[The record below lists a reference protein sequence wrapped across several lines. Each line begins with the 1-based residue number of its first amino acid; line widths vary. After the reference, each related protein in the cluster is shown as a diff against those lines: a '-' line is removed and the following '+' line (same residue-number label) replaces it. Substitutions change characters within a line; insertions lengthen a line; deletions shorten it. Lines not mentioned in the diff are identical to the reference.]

1 MDRLGAMQ
9 VFVRVVESG
18 SFSAVARERSTTQ
31 STISKQMAALED
43 YLGVKLLSR
52 STRALSLTEA
62 GERYFEEARRLVA
75 EFGAAEDVVRR
86 GARQLTGWL
95 RVATSVG
102 YGRRVL
108 IPRVM
113 AFLDAHPTVKIDLN
127 LNDGFID
134 LIESGIDVAI
144 RLGDLSDSSLVAR
157 RIGSSRRLLLC
168 ARSYAARIG
177 VALPDLTCPEDL
189 KHHNCIGYTELP
201 TQNSWEFKGPDNKA
215 IHVRITGN
223 LQSNSSEAIRAGAL
237 AGMGI
242 CYVPDWLFEPE
253 IATGEMV
260 ALLPHWTTK
269 HIPIT
274 AVTPAHRRSVAK
286 IEAFIG
292 FLTA

>member
-1 MDRLGAMQ
+1 MQ

-31 STISKQMAALED
+31 STISKQIAALED

-52 STRALSLTEA
+52 STRALSLTEG

-75 EFGAAEDVVRR
+75 EFGAAEELVRR
-86 GARQLTGWL
+86 GARHLTGWL

-108 IPRVM
+108 MPRVQG
-113 AFLDAHPTVKIDLN
+113 FLEANPAVRIDLN

-144 RLGDLSDSSLVAR
+144 RLGDLADSSLIAR

-168 ARSYAARIG
+168 ARSYADRIG
-177 VALPDLTCPEDL
+177 ETLPDLKQPEDL
-189 KHHNCIGYTELP
+189 KQHNCIGYTELP
-201 TQNSWEFKGPDNKA
+201 TKNSWEFVGPDGEA
-215 IHVRITGN
+215 VHVRIAGN
-223 LQSNSSEAIRAGAL
+223 LQSNSSEAIRAAAL

-253 IATGEMV
+253 IANGDMV
-260 ALLPHWTTK
+260 ALLPQWTTRL
-269 HIPIT
+269 IPIT
-274 AVTPAHRRSVAK
+274 AVTPAQRRNVAK
-286 IEAFIG
+286 IEAFVA
-292 FLTA
+292 FLTQ

>member
-1 MDRLGAMQ
+1 MDRLGALQ

-31 STISKQMAALED
+31 STISKQIAALED

-75 EFGAAEDVVRR
+75 EFGAAEDLVRR
-86 GARQLTGWL
+86 GARQLTVWL
-95 RVATSVG
+95 KVATSVG

-108 IPRVM
+108 MPRVM
-113 AFLDAHPTVKIDLN
+113 AFLNDHPAVRIDLN

-144 RLGDLSDSSLVAR
+144 RLGNLSDSSLIAR

-168 ARSYAARIG
+168 ARSYADRIG
-177 VALPDLTCPEDL
+177 AALPDLSCPEDL

-201 TQNSWEFKGPDNKA
+201 TQNSWEFRGPDNKA
-215 IHVRITGN
+215 ISVRISGN
-223 LQSNSSEAIRAGAL
+223 LRSNSSEAIRAAAL
-237 AGMGI
+237 TGMGI

-260 ALLPHWTTK
+260 ALLPQWTTT

-274 AVTPAHRRSVAK
+274 AVTPAHTRKVAK
-286 IEAFIG
+286 IETFIG

>member
-1 MDRLGAMQ
+1 MDRLDAMQ

-31 STISKQMAALED
+31 STISKQIAALED

-52 STRALSLTEA
+52 TTRALSLTEG

-75 EFGAAEDVVRR
+75 EFGAAEELLRR
-86 GARQLTGWL
+86 GTRHLTGWL

-108 IPRVM
+108 MPRVKG
-113 AFLDAHPTVKIDLN
+113 FLDANPAVRMDLN

-144 RLGDLSDSSLVAR
+144 RLGDLSDSSLIAR

-168 ARSYAARIG
+168 ARDYADRIG
-177 VALPDLTCPEDL
+177 RTLPDLNQPEDL

-201 TQNSWEFKGPDNKA
+201 TKNSWEFVGPDGGA
-215 IHVRITGN
+215 VHVRIAGN
-223 LQSNSSEAIRAGAL
+223 LQSNSSEAIRAAAL

-260 ALLPHWTTK
+260 ALLPQWTTK
-269 HIPIT
+269 LIPIT
-274 AVTPAHRRSVAK
+274 AVTPAQRRNVAK
-286 IEAFIG
+286 IEAFIA
-292 FLTA
+292 FLTP

>member
-31 STISKQMAALED
+31 STISKQIAGLED

-52 STRALSLTEA
+52 STRALSLTEG
-62 GERYFEEARRLVA
+62 GERYFEEARRLVT
-75 EFGAAEDVVRR
+75 EFGAAEELVRR
-86 GARQLTGWL
+86 GTRQLTGWL

-108 IPRVM
+108 MPRVT
-113 AFLDAHPTVKIDLN
+113 AFLDAHPAVKIDLN

-157 RIGSSRRLLLC
+157 RIGSSRRVLLC
-168 ARSYAARIG
+168 ARSYTNRIG
-177 VALPDLTCPEDL
+177 TTLPDLTGPEDL

-201 TQNSWEFKGPDNKA
+201 TQNSWEFVAPGGGA
-215 IHVRITGN
+215 VHVRISGN
-223 LQSNSSEAIRAGAL
+223 LQSNSSEAIRAAAL

-253 IATGEMV
+253 IASGEMV
-260 ALLPHWTTK
+260 SLLPKWTTRL
-269 HIPIT
+269 IPIT
-274 AVTPAHRRSVAK
+274 AVTPAHRRNVAK
-286 IEAFIG
+286 TEAFIG

>member
-1 MDRLGAMQ
+1 MDRLSAMQ

-31 STISKQMAALED
+31 STISKQIAALED

-52 STRALSLTEA
+52 STRALSLTEG

-75 EFGAAEDVVRR
+75 ELGAAEELVRS
-86 GARQLTGWL
+86 GTRQLTGWL

-108 IPRVM
+108 MPRVT
-113 AFLDAHPTVKIDLN
+113 AFLEANPAVKIDLN

-134 LIESGIDVAI
+134 LIESGIDLAI
-144 RLGDLSDSSLVAR
+144 RLGDLSDSSLIAR

-168 ARSYAARIG
+168 ARSYAERIG
-177 VALPDLTCPEDL
+177 VTLPELGQPQDM

-201 TQNSWEFKGPDNKA
+201 TNNSWEFVGPDGGA
-215 IHVRITGN
+215 VPVRIAGN
-223 LQSNSSEAIRAGAL
+223 LQSNSSEAIRAAAL

-242 CYVPDWLFEPE
+242 CYVPDWLFAPE
-253 IATGEMV
+253 IASGEMV
-260 ALLPHWTTK
+260 VLLPHWTTK
-269 HIPIT
+269 LIPIT
-274 AVTPAHRRSVAK
+274 AVVPAHRRNVAK
-286 IEAFIG
+286 IEALIS
-292 FLTA
+292 FLTP

>member
-1 MDRLGAMQ
+1 MDRLDAMQ

-31 STISKQMAALED
+31 STISKQVAGLED

-52 STRALSLTEA
+52 TTRALSLTEG

-75 EFGAAEDVVRR
+75 EFGAAEELVRR
-86 GARQLTGWL
+86 GTRHLTGWL

-108 IPRVM
+108 MPRVKG
-113 AFLDAHPTVKIDLN
+113 FLDANPAVRIDLN

-144 RLGDLSDSSLVAR
+144 RLGDLSDSSLIAR

-168 ARSYAARIG
+168 ARNYADRIG
-177 VALPDLTCPEDL
+177 GTLPELGAPDDL

-201 TQNSWEFKGPDNKA
+201 TQNSWVFVGPDGGDV
-215 IHVRITGN
+215 HVRIAGN
-223 LQSNSSEAIRAGAL
+223 LQSNSSEAIRAAAL

-242 CYVPDWLFEPE
+242 CYVPDWLFAPE
-253 IATGEMV
+253 IASGEMV
-260 ALLPHWTTK
+260 ALLPRWTTK
-269 HIPIT
+269 IIPIT
-274 AVTPAHRRSVAK
+274 AVTPAQRRNVAK
-286 IEAFIG
+286 IEAFLA
-292 FLTA
+292 FLAA

>member
-31 STISKQMAALED
+31 SAISKQIAALED
-43 YLGVKLLSR
+43 YLGARLLSR

-75 EFGAAEDVVRR
+75 EFGAAEDLVRS
-86 GARQLTGWL
+86 GARRLTGWL

-108 IPRVM
+108 MPRIM
-113 AFLDAHPTVKIDLN
+113 AFLDAHPAVRIDLN

-144 RLGDLSDSSLVAR
+144 RLGDLSDSSLIAR
-157 RIGSSRRLLLC
+157 RIGASRRLLLC
-168 ARSYAARIG
+168 ARSYADRIG
-177 VALPDLTCPEDL
+177 ITLPELLHPEDL
-189 KHHNCIGYTELP
+189 KYHNCIGYTELP
-201 TQNSWEFKGPDNKA
+201 TQNSWAFTAPDGKA
-215 IHVRITGN
+215 THVRIAGN
-223 LQSNSSEAIRAGAL
+223 LQSNSSEAIRAAAL
-237 AGMGI
+237 GGMGI

-253 IATGEMV
+253 IATGDMV
-260 ALLPHWTTK
+260 ALLPQWTTNR
-269 HIPIT
+269 IPIT
-274 AVTPAHRRSVAK
+274 AVTPAHRRNVAK

-292 FLTA
+292 FLTE